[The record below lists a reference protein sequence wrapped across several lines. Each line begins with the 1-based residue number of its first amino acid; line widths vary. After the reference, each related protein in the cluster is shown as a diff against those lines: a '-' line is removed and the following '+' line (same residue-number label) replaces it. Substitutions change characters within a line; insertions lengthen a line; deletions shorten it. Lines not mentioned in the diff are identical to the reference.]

1 MQSRIREVLQ
11 EKMEDEDS
19 YSNDDGDIAE
29 EEILHALKEKG
40 ACVIDICWVII
51 RQIACIL
58 HSLQVFSIVL
68 NED

>member
-40 ACVIDICWVII
+40 VCGINICWVII
-51 RQIACIL
+51 R
-58 HSLQVFSIVL
+58 HK
-68 NED
+68 